1 MTSQSKHSRSQNLNS
16 LHRKFRRLGLTLIRR
31 ARLVTLALFSEEQKL
46 KRGIREMR
54 LFDSAPTPKPRNCLL
69 QTDEDQELYDF
80 TMQLLDDIK
89 PSSTEAENSIENG
102 VNLTDPEQ
110 LNTIVDRIARARL
123 EAESSAKEERL
134 ENVLISREQID
145 FGSQLTQRAST
156 SLRSARADSEEAVL
170 RIGSEISEFY
180 KIAKQANE
188 AINSSLQ
195 IAVDSGDDSTKDGG
209 SGQLCV
215 TEMIRKQ
222 QENMS
227 SFLSQVIAYF
237 DRQTELAGQSKSSF
251 SDVQN
256 CVKQVERIVRSAQ
269 VLAVNVQ
276 VESARLGEKGR
287 AFSILGSKMKTF
299 SEQVEQANES
309 IQTAVGDVVG
319 VMSDFESEALEIDSQ
334 LHGYVTQFS
343 NDLAQVDSRAKE
355 LKTSMVDTLEMVNS
369 SNKALIE
376 RSQNALSALQFQDP
390 LVKNLL
396 QIEDDLR
403 QLNDIVQTGQCE
415 AAEAAPEEADELAAV
430 GPVSGEVELF

>member
-1 MTSQSKHSRSQNLNS
+1 MNEHTRATQSKDWNS
-16 LHRKFRRLGLTLIRR
+16 LPRRLRRLGYKLIRR
-31 ARLVTLALFSEEQKL
+31 VRLVSLAIFSEERKL

-54 LFDSAPTPKPRNCLL
+54 LYDSEASAKPENRLL
-69 QTDEDQELYDF
+69 QDDAEQEVYDF
-80 TMQLLDDIK
+80 AMQLLDRANL
-89 PSSTEAENSIENG
+89 SSQNG
-102 VNLTDPEQ
+102 VAVEPSGVSVSNPAELQSLVERISRERKSYDSEAGGAP
-110 LNTIVDRIARARL
+110 NTVSIA
-123 EAESSAKEERL
+123 
-134 ENVLISREQID
+134 REQID

-195 IAVDSGDDSTKDGG
+195 IAVDTGDATEKDGE
-209 SGQLCV
+209 STQLCV
-215 TEMIRKQ
+215 TDMIRKQ
-222 QENMS
+222 HVNMS

-251 SDVQN
+251 ADVQN

-319 VMSDFESEALEIDSQ
+319 VMSDFESEALEI
-334 LHGYVTQFS
+334 
-343 NDLAQVDSRAKE
+343 
-355 LKTSMVDTLEMVNS
+355 
-369 SNKALIE
+369 
-376 RSQNALSALQFQDP
+376 
-390 LVKNLL
+390 
-396 QIEDDLR
+396 
-403 QLNDIVQTGQCE
+403 
-415 AAEAAPEEADELAAV
+415 
-430 GPVSGEVELF
+430 

>member
-1 MTSQSKHSRSQNLNS
+1 MNKQSKQSQRQNLYS
-16 LHRKFRRLGLTLIRR
+16 FHRKFRRLGLTLIRR
-31 ARLVTLALFSEEQKL
+31 SRLLRFAIFSEAQKL
-46 KRGIREMR
+46 KRGFREMR
-54 LFDSAPTPKPRNCLL
+54 VFNLAASPVPQKRLL
-69 QTDEDQELYDF
+69 ENEKDQELYDL
-80 TMQLLDDIK
+80 TLKLLDDINL
-89 PSSTEAENSIENG
+89 SNQHAEDSIADG
-102 VNLTDPEQ
+102 VNLSDSEQ
-110 LNTIVDRIARARL
+110 LKTIVDRIARARL
-123 EAESSAKEERL
+123 AAESSAKQERL
-134 ENVLISREQID
+134 DRVSISREQIA

-170 RIGSEISEFY
+170 RIGTEISEFY

-195 IAVDSGDDSTKDGG
+195 IAVDTGDDSEKDDD

-215 TEMIRKQ
+215 TDMIRKQ
-222 QENMS
+222 QVNMS

-237 DRQTELAGQSKSSF
+237 DRQKELAGQSKSSF
-251 SDVQN
+251 ADVQN

-334 LHGYVTQFS
+334 LHGYVDQFS
-343 NDLAQVDSRAKE
+343 NDLAQVESRANE

-369 SNKALIE
+369 SNEGLIE

-390 LVKNLL
+390 LAKSLV
-396 QIEDDLR
+396 QIEDDLL
-403 QLNDIVQTGQCE
+403 QLNGIVQTGQCE
-415 AAEAAPEEADELAAV
+415 AGDSVQADEAAV
-430 GPVSGEVELF
+430 GPASGEVELF